1 MPSQS
6 LRLSARCRVTS
17 RLHSDL
23 AIQKST
29 FVSGV
34 DREGRCLQWS
44 RCPTPNPRSAARKP
58 LSRVVFSPRI
68 RSEARL
74 LASEWR
80 VPTMLLIIYTN
91 AQRKTGPSIT
101 KRNTKEPDQVS
112 HSIVGDPV
120 ATIHGLSV
128 YMREEVH
135 KSTGARKVIIQIRQ
149 GAARKWR
156 VSETLCYSNAAAVDI
171 KLELGK

>member
-1 MPSQS
+1 M
-6 LRLSARCRVTS
+6 
-17 RLHSDL
+17 
-23 AIQKST
+23 
-29 FVSGV
+29 
-34 DREGRCLQWS
+34 
-44 RCPTPNPRSAARKP
+44 
-58 LSRVVFSPRI
+58 
-68 RSEARL
+68 
-74 LASEWR
+74 
-80 VPTMLLIIYTN
+80 
-91 AQRKTGPSIT
+91 
-101 KRNTKEPDQVS
+101 S